1 MTIQVGTLQSVPIR
15 EVWRDEARDLTPW
28 LAENPSLLDEALGL
42 ELELEGQEVAVGPF
56 SADLLFRDV
65 SSGQLVVVENLINP
79 TDHDHLGKVITY
91 AAGLGAHHVV
101 LLAERFRPEH
111 RSALTWLNSISDDD
125 HCFFGLSL
133 EVWKIGDSTPAP
145 RLRLE
150 VQPDDWARTVRS
162 TASHALTDHQQACLD
177 FWDEFLP
184 IFHEAHPGWSK
195 ATKPQK
201 QTWMNFPSGRSGIA
215 FTGAFARRDG
225 NPVLRAE
232 LYIDFGD
239 QEENKALFDDLH
251 ARRQDIESVVGEA
264 LEWNRLDDRRSS
276 RISLYYPAEAAVKNR
291 NLWPELHPWL
301 AEGLGIMRQA
311 LGPHL

>member
-28 LAENPSLLDEALGL
+28 LAENPSLLEDALGL

-56 SADLLFRDV
+56 SADLLFRDI
-65 SSGQLVVVENLINP
+65 SSNQLVVVENLINP

-133 EVWKIGDSTPAP
+133 EVWKIEDSSAP

-150 VQPDDWARTVRS
+150 VQPDDWTRTVRS
-162 TASHALTDHQQACLD
+162 SASHAMTDHQQACVD
-177 FWDEFLP
+177 FWAEFLP
-184 IFHEAHPGWSK
+184 AFHEAHPGWSK

-201 QTWMNFPSGRSGIA
+201 ATWMNFPSGRSGIA
-215 FTGAFARRDG
+215 FVGCFTRRDG
-225 NPVLRAE
+225 NPAVRGPSCTLMSGTKKRTRLCLMSCSAGE
-232 LYIDFGD
+232 KRSKKPLERLWGG
-239 QEENKALFDDLH
+239 NGLT
-251 ARRQDIESVVGEA
+251 IEGVPSVPLLSG
-264 LEWNRLDDRRSS
+264 RSCGDRR
-276 RISLYYPAEAAVKNR
+276 AALVR
-291 NLWPELHPWL
+291 DSTL
-301 AEGLGIMRQA
+301 AC
-311 LGPHL
+311 

>member
-28 LAENPSLLDEALGL
+28 LAENPTLLDEALGL

-133 EVWKIGDSTPAP
+133 EVWKIEDSTPAP

-177 FWDEFLP
+177 FWGEFLP

-201 QTWMNFPSGRSGIA
+201 QTWMNFPSGRSGIT
-215 FTGAFARRDG
+215 FTGAFTRRDG
-225 NPVLRAE
+225 VPGLRAE
-232 LYIDFGD
+232 LYIDVGD
-239 QEENKALFDDLH
+239 REQNKELFDQLH
-251 ARRQDIESVVGEA
+251 EQRESIEASLGET
-264 LEWNRLDDRRSS
+264 LGWERLDDRQAS
-276 RISLYYPAEAAVKNR
+276 RICLNYPDEAAIANR
-291 NLWPELHPWL
+291 ELWPYLQPWL
-301 AEGLGIMRQA
+301 TQA
-311 LGPHL
+311 LGTMRQTFAPHL

>member
-28 LAENPSLLDEALGL
+28 LAENPSLLEDALGL

-56 SADLLFRDV
+56 SADLLFRDI
-65 SSGQLVVVENLINP
+65 SSNQLVVVENLINP

-133 EVWKIGDSTPAP
+133 EVWKIEDSTPAP

-150 VQPDDWARTVRS
+150 VQPDDWTRTVRS
-162 TASHALTDHQQACLD
+162 SASHAMTDHQQACVD
-177 FWDEFLP
+177 FWAEFLP
-184 IFHEAHPGWSK
+184 AFHEAHPGWSK

-201 QTWMNFPSGRSGIA
+201 ATWMNFPSGRSGIA
-215 FTGAFARRDG
+215 FVGCFTRRDG
-225 NPVLRAE
+225 NPAVRAE
-232 LYIDFGD
+232 LYIDVGD
-239 QEENKALFDDLH
+239 QEENKALFDELFS
-251 ARRQDIESVVGEA
+251 RREAIEETAGEA
-264 LEWNRLDDRRSS
+264 LGWERLDDRKAS
-276 RISLYYPAEAAVKNR
+276 RVSLYCPVEAAVTEEQ
-291 NLWPELHPWL
+291 LWSEIRPWL
-301 AEGLGIMRQA
+301 VDALGTMRRA
-311 LGPHL
+311 LGPYL

>member
-28 LAENPSLLDEALGL
+28 LAENPSLLDDALGL

-133 EVWKIGDSTPAP
+133 EVWKIEDSTPAP
-145 RLRLE
+145 RLRIE

-162 TASHALTDHQQACLD
+162 TASHAMTDHQQACLD

-184 IFHEAHPGWSK
+184 TFHEAHPGWSK

-201 QTWMNFPSGRSGIA
+201 QTWMNFPSGRSGIT
-215 FTGAFARRDG
+215 FTGAFTRRDG
-225 NPVLRAE
+225 VPGLRAE
-232 LYIDFGD
+232 LYIDVGD
-239 QEENKALFDDLH
+239 REQNKRLFDQLH
-251 ARRQDIESVVGEA
+251 AQRESIEASIGEA
-264 LEWNRLDDRRSS
+264 LGWERLDDRQAS
-276 RISLYYPAEAAVKNR
+276 RVCLNYPHEAAIANR
-291 NLWPELHPWL
+291 ELWPDLQPWL
-301 AEGLGIMRQA
+301 AQALGTMRRA

>member
-28 LAENPSLLDEALGL
+28 LAENPSLLEDALGL

-56 SADLLFRDV
+56 SADLLLRDI
-65 SSGQLVVVENLINP
+65 SSNQLVVVENLINP

-133 EVWKIGDSTPAP
+133 EVWKIEDSTPAP

-150 VQPDDWARTVRS
+150 VQPDDWTRTVRS
-162 TASHALTDHQQACLD
+162 SASHAMTDHQQACVD
-177 FWDEFLP
+177 FWAEFLP
-184 IFHEAHPGWSK
+184 AFHEAHPGWSK

-201 QTWMNFPSGRSGIA
+201 ATWMNFPSGRSGIA
-215 FTGAFARRDG
+215 FVGCFTRRDG
-225 NPVLRAE
+225 NPAVRAE
-232 LYIDFGD
+232 LYIDVGD
-239 QEENKALFDDLH
+239 QEENKALFDELFS
-251 ARRQDIESVVGEA
+251 RREAIEETAGEA
-264 LEWNRLDDRRSS
+264 LGWERLDDRKAS
-276 RISLYYPAEAAVKNR
+276 RVSLYCPVEAAVTEEQ
-291 NLWPELHPWL
+291 LWSEIRPWL
-301 AEGLGIMRQA
+301 VDALGTMRRA
-311 LGPHL
+311 LGPYL

>member
-15 EVWRDEARDLTPW
+15 DVWRDEARDLTPW
-28 LAENPSLLDEALGL
+28 LAENPSLLDDALGL

-177 FWDEFLP
+177 FWAEFLP

-201 QTWMNFPSGRSGIA
+201 QTWMNFPSGRSGIT
-215 FTGAFARRDG
+215 FTGAFTRRDG
-225 NPVLRAE
+225 VPGLRAE
-232 LYIDFGD
+232 LYIDVGD
-239 QEENKALFDDLH
+239 REQNKDLFDQLH
-251 ARRQDIESVVGEA
+251 GQRESIEHSLGET
-264 LEWNRLDDRRSS
+264 LGWERLDDRRAS
-276 RISLYYPAEAAVKNR
+276 RVTLTYSGEAAVVNR
-291 NLWPELHPWL
+291 ELWPDLQPWL
-301 AEGLGIMRQA
+301 AQALGAMRQA

>member
-28 LAENPSLLDEALGL
+28 LAENPSLLEDALGL

-56 SADLLFRDV
+56 SADLLFRDI
-65 SSGQLVVVENLINP
+65 SSNQLVVVENLINP

-133 EVWKIGDSTPAP
+133 EVWKIEDSTPAP

-150 VQPDDWARTVRS
+150 VQPDDWTRTVRS
-162 TASHALTDHQQACLD
+162 SASHAMTDHQQACVD
-177 FWDEFLP
+177 FWAEFLP
-184 IFHEAHPGWSK
+184 AFHEAHPGWSK

-201 QTWMNFPSGRSGIA
+201 ATWMNFPSGRSGIA
-215 FTGAFARRDG
+215 FVGCFTRRDG
-225 NPVLRAE
+225 NPAVRAE
-232 LYIDFGD
+232 LYIDVGD
-239 QEENKALFDDLH
+239 QEENKALFDELFS
-251 ARRQDIESVVGEA
+251 RREAIEETAGEA
-264 LEWNRLDDRRSS
+264 LGWERLDDRKAS
-276 RISLYYPAEAAVKNR
+276 RVSLYCPVEAAVTEEQ
-291 NLWPELHPWL
+291 LWSEVRPWL
-301 AEGLGIMRQA
+301 VDALGTMRRA
-311 LGPHL
+311 LGPYL

>member
-1 MTIQVGTLQSVPIR
+1 MTIQVGMLRPVPIR

-28 LAENPSLLDEALGL
+28 LAENPALLEDALGL

-91 AAGLGAHHVV
+91 AAGLGAHHIV

-133 EVWKIGDSTPAP
+133 EVWKIDNSTPAP
-145 RLRLE
+145 RLRIE

-162 TASHALTDHQQACLD
+162 TASHAMTDYQQACVD
-177 FWDEFLP
+177 FWAEFLP
-184 IFHEAHPGWSK
+184 LFHEAHPGWSK

-201 QTWMNFPSGRSGIA
+201 QTWMNFPSGRSGIT
-215 FTGAFARRDG
+215 FTGAFTRRDG
-225 NPVLRAE
+225 NPGLRAE
-232 LYIDFGD
+232 LYIDVGD
-239 QEENKALFDDLH
+239 REQNKALFDQLH
-251 ARRQDIESVVGEA
+251 AQRESIERSLGET
-264 LEWNRLDDRRSS
+264 LGWERLDDRQAS
-276 RISLYYPAEAAVKNR
+276 RICLNYRNQAAIADR
-291 NLWPELHPWL
+291 ELWPDLQPWL
-301 AEGLGIMRQA
+301 IQA
-311 LGPHL
+311 LGTMRQGLGPRL